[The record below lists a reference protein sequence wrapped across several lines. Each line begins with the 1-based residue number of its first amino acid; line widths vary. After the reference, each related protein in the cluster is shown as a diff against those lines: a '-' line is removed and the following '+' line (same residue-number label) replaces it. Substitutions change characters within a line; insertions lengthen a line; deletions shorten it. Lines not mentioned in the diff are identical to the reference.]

1 MLVDSAAS
9 QRGFIRLVLRLV
21 CGVIIVLASACGE
34 SGVAPGTPGGPPIV
48 VRFTHVAADF
58 TPKGEAARTFAE
70 LVNERA
76 EGRLDVQVF
85 PSGQLFGDRDEI
97 EALQGNN
104 AQFIAPSI
112 GKLISF
118 DPRFQIGDLPFLFSD
133 NAAESRFWAGED
145 GRALLRSLEAQDIV
159 GLTTWPNGMR
169 QLMNRTRPIHTPTDT
184 RGLKMRIPSGGVLV
198 DTLEAFGAGASV
210 IPFTDVYTALQQ
222 GVVDGTIATFDNIEV
237 EKYAEVLDY
246 LTVANVNSL
255 SYAVLVNKTFWDGL
269 PADLRQI
276 LADAMDEATAL
287 ARTLATELDERAMA
301 SLTEEIEVV
310 ELTAEER
317 QQFVDASME
326 VWTKYTP
333 ILGQDLLDAAQSANQ

>member
-1 MLVDSAAS
+1 MRRLLQAA
-9 QRGFIRLVLRLV
+9 
-21 CGVIIVLASACGE
+21 CGVGVLVSVACGG

-58 TPKGEAARTFAE
+58 TPKGQAARTFAE

-104 AQFIAPSI
+104 VQFIAPSI

-118 DPRFQIGDLPFLFSD
+118 DTRFQLGDLPFLFTD
-133 NAAESRFWAGED
+133 NLAEGRFWAGEE
-145 GRALLRSLEAQDIV
+145 GRALLGSLESQGII

-169 QLMNRTRPIHTPTDT
+169 QLMNSTRPIHTPADT

-198 DTLEAFGAGASV
+198 DTLQAFGAGASV
-210 IPFTDVYTALQQ
+210 ISFTDVYTALQQ
-222 GVVDGTIATFDNIEV
+222 GVVDGTIATFDNIDV
-237 EKYAEVLDY
+237 EKYAEVLEY

-255 SYAVLVNKTFWDGL
+255 SYAVLTNTAFWEGL
-269 PADLRQI
+269 PPDLRQI
-276 LADAMDEATAL
+276 LSDAMDEATAR
-287 ARTLATELDERAMA
+287 ARTLATELDEKAMA
-301 SLTEEIEVV
+301 SLKTSVDVV
-310 ELTAEER
+310 ELTPQER
-317 QQFVDASME
+317 QLFVDASRE

-333 ILGQDLLDAAQSANQ
+333 IFGQELLDAAQAVNE

>member
-1 MLVDSAAS
+1 MRRVLQLACSVSLVAS
-9 QRGFIRLVLRLV
+9 V
-21 CGVIIVLASACGE
+21 ACGG

-58 TPKGEAARTFAE
+58 TPKGQAARTFAD
-70 LVNERA
+70 LVNGRSD
-76 EGRLDVQVF
+76 GRLEVQVF

-97 EALQGNN
+97 EALQANN
-104 AQFIAPSI
+104 VQFIAPSI

-133 NAAESRFWAGED
+133 NAAEGRFWAGEA
-145 GRALLRSLEAQDIV
+145 GRGLLSSLAPQDIV

-169 QLMNRTRPIHTPTDT
+169 QLMNRTRPIHTPADT
-184 RGLKMRIPSGGVLV
+184 NGLKMRIPSGGVLV

-237 EKYAEVLDY
+237 EKYAEVLRY

-255 SYAVLVNKTFWDGL
+255 SYGVLVNKTFWDGL
-269 PADLRQI
+269 PPDLRQI
-276 LADAMDEATAL
+276 LSDAMDEATAL
-287 ARTLATELDERAMA
+287 ARTLATELDEKAMA
-301 SLTEEIEVV
+301 SLTASIDVV
-310 ELTAEER
+310 VLTPEER
-317 QQFVDASME
+317 QLFVNASQE

-333 ILGQDLLDAAQSANQ
+333 ILGQDLLDAAQSVNE

>member
-1 MLVDSAAS
+1 MRPVLLLACSVSLVVS
-9 QRGFIRLVLRLV
+9 V
-21 CGVIIVLASACGE
+21 ACG
-34 SGVAPGTPGGPPIV
+34 GDGIAPGTPGGPPIV

-58 TPKGEAARTFAE
+58 TPKGQAARTFAV
-70 LVNERA
+70 LVNSRSD
-76 EGRLDVQVF
+76 GRLEVQVF

-97 EALQGNN
+97 EALQANN
-104 AQFIAPSI
+104 VQFIAPSI

-133 NAAESRFWAGED
+133 NTAESRFWDGED
-145 GRALLRSLEAQDIV
+145 GRALLRSLEPQDIL

-237 EKYAEVLDY
+237 EKYAEVLRY

-255 SYAVLVNKTFWDGL
+255 SYGVLVNKTFWDGL
-269 PADLRQI
+269 PEDLRQI
-276 LADAMDEATAL
+276 LSDAMDEATAL

-301 SLTEEIEVV
+301 SLKATIEVV
-310 ELTAEER
+310 ELTPDER
-317 QQFVDASME
+317 QLFVDASQE
-326 VWTKYTP
+326 VWTKYRP
-333 ILGQDLLDAAQSANQ
+333 IFGPDLLDAAQRVNE

>member
-1 MLVDSAAS
+1 MRLVFWLACSVGLVVSAA
-9 QRGFIRLVLRLV
+9 
-21 CGVIIVLASACGE
+21 CGGP
-34 SGVAPGTPGGPPIV
+34 GVPPGTPGGPPIV

-58 TPKGEAARTFAE
+58 TPKGQAARAFAE
-70 LVNERA
+70 MVNERSD
-76 EGRLDVQVF
+76 GRLDVQVF

-104 AQFIAPSI
+104 VQFIAPSI

-133 NAAESRFWAGED
+133 NAAESRFWESEE
-145 GRALLRSLEAQDIV
+145 GRTLLRSLESQDIL

-169 QLMNRTRPIHTPTDT
+169 QLMNRRGPIHTPADT
-184 RGLKMRIPSGGVLV
+184 NGLKMRIPSGGVLV

-237 EKYAEVLDY
+237 EKYAEVLEY

-255 SYAVLVNKTFWDGL
+255 SYGVLVNKTFWDGL
-269 PADLRQI
+269 PEDLRQI

-301 SLTEEIEVV
+301 SLTASIEVV

-317 QQFVDASME
+317 QLFVDASQK
-326 VWTKYTP
+326 VWTKYRP
-333 ILGQDLLDAAQSANQ
+333 ILGQDLLDAAQRVNE

>member
-1 MLVDSAAS
+1 
-9 QRGFIRLVLRLV
+9 
-21 CGVIIVLASACGE
+21 
-34 SGVAPGTPGGPPIV
+34 VAPGTPGGPPIV

-58 TPKGEAARTFAE
+58 TPKGQAARAFAD
-70 LVNERA
+70 LVNGRSD
-76 EGRLDVQVF
+76 GRLEVQVF

-97 EALQGNN
+97 EALQANN
-104 AQFIAPSI
+104 VQFIAPSI

-133 NAAESRFWAGED
+133 NTAESRFWDSED
-145 GRALLRSLEAQDIV
+145 GRALLSTLEPQDIL

-169 QLMNRTRPIHTPTDT
+169 QLMNRTRPIHTPADT

-237 EKYAEVLDY
+237 EKYAEVLRY

-255 SYAVLVNKTFWDGL
+255 SYGVLVNKTFWDGL
-269 PADLRQI
+269 PEDLRQT
-276 LADAMDEATAL
+276 LADAMNEATAL
-287 ARTLATELDERAMA
+287 ARTLATELDEKAMA
-301 SLTEEIEVV
+301 SLTATIEVV
-310 ELTAEER
+310 ELTPEER
-317 QQFVDASME
+317 QLFVDASQE
-326 VWTKYTP
+326 VWTKYRP
-333 ILGQDLLDAAQSANQ
+333 ILGQDLLDAAQRVNQ

>member
-1 MLVDSAAS
+1 M
-9 QRGFIRLVLRLV
+9 RLVLQLACAASLV
-21 CGVIIVLASACGE
+21 VSVACGG

-58 TPKGEAARTFAE
+58 TPKGQAARAFAE
-70 LVNERA
+70 LANERSD
-76 EGRLDVQVF
+76 GRLDVRVF

-104 AQFIAPSI
+104 VQFIAPSI

-133 NAAESRFWAGED
+133 NAAESRFWDGEA
-145 GRALLRSLEAQDIV
+145 GRALLQSLEPQDIV
-159 GLTTWPNGMR
+159 GLATWPNGMR
-169 QLMNRTRPIHTPTDT
+169 QLMNRTRPIHTPADT
-184 RGLKMRIPSGGVLV
+184 RGLKMRIPSGGLLV

-255 SYAVLVNKTFWDGL
+255 SYGVLVNKTFWDGL

-276 LADAMDEATAL
+276 LSDAMDEATVL
-287 ARTLATELDERAMA
+287 ARRLATELDETAMA
-301 SLTEEIEVV
+301 SLKATIDVV
-310 ELTAEER
+310 ELTPEER
-317 QQFVDASME
+317 QQFVDASE
-326 VWTKYTP
+326 GVWTKYTP
-333 ILGQDLLDAAQSANQ
+333 ILGQDLLDAALRVNE

>member
-1 MLVDSAAS
+1 M
-9 QRGFIRLVLRLV
+9 RLVLQLV
-21 CGVIIVLASACGE
+21 CSVSLVVSVACG
-34 SGVAPGTPGGPPIV
+34 GDRIAPGTPGGPPIV

-58 TPKGEAARTFAE
+58 TPKGQAARAFAD
-70 LVNERA
+70 LVNSRSD
-76 EGRLDVQVF
+76 GRLEVQVF

-97 EALQGNN
+97 EALQANN
-104 AQFIAPSI
+104 VQFIAPSI

-133 NAAESRFWAGED
+133 NAAESRFWDGED
-145 GRALLRSLEAQDIV
+145 GRALLRTLEPQDIL

-169 QLMNRTRPIHTPTDT
+169 QLMNRTRPIHTPADT

-237 EKYAEVLDY
+237 EKYAEVLRY

-255 SYAVLVNKTFWDGL
+255 SYGVLVNKTFWDGL
-269 PADLRQI
+269 PDDLRQI
-276 LADAMDEATAL
+276 LSTAMDEATTL
-287 ARTLATELDERAMA
+287 VRTLATELDEQAMV
-301 SLTEEIEVV
+301 SLTASIEVL
-310 ELTAEER
+310 ELTPEER
-317 QQFVDASME
+317 QLFVDASQE

-333 ILGQDLLDAAQSANQ
+333 ILGQDLLDAAQRVNQ